1 MSMTEDDKKTAA
13 KLANQLQ
20 EIISDTTDNPA
31 IVLAAF
37 ACLIG
42 ASYAKTN
49 QSYDVLVSD
58 LQALGNNAIGVYQ
71 NRRGRVIQ

>member
-13 KLANQLQ
+13 KLAQLQ